1 MVRRSGWC
9 AMIDVGHEEGGA
21 MADEIG
27 LADAV
32 AALRG
37 ELERAMAASKGEQ
50 VRFRLGTVE
59 MEFTVEVTTEG
70 KGAAGVRFF
79 VFSADAGGSRARAT
93 AHRVK
98 LQLQPWGPQG
108 DIDITDDS
116 VVAPPA
122 IVVPGGTAP

>member
-1 MVRRSGWC
+1 
-9 AMIDVGHEEGGA
+9 

-32 AALRG
+32 AALRR
-37 ELERAMAASKGEQ
+37 ELETAMAASAGEQ
-50 VRFRLGTVE
+50 VQFRLGTVE

-70 KGAAGVRFF
+70 KGGAGVRFLI
-79 VFSADAGGSRARAT
+79 FSADAGGSRARAT

-108 DIDITDDS
+108 DINITDDS
-116 VVAPPA
+116 VTTPPE
-122 IVVPGGTAP
+122 IVVPEGTAP